1 MIRLAALFLLA
12 TTLIAC
18 DQNAPL
24 SAEATA
30 LAKAPEQEAGDVK
43 MCGAPIAFP
52 VGSVAEEV
60 TTRSGGHLAIT
71 VPDGYRMAQVD
82 GAWQAM
88 RSASSA
94 GGTTQRVPPGPTYTV
109 DCNCQDSGEL
119 GGSTGVCEE
128 QFHFPTST
136 ASCRTVGC
144 TDCEMTV
151 TQTGG

>member
-94 GGTTQRVPPGPTYTV
+94 GGTTQRVPPSYV
-109 DCNCQDSGEL
+109 VNCTCEI
-119 GGSTGVCEE
+119 GGSAGSCTE
-128 QFHFPTST
+128 HFDASSGT
-136 ASCRTVGC
+136 ASCINDGDCGC
-144 TDCEMTV
+144 HMTV
-151 TQTGG
+151 TEYP